1 MAVLVCK
8 NRKNEK
14 YNKLRGRVKLKKF
27 YEKSE
32 IGFAIAWI
40 IAYCFFLSLG
50 DNISAEIGIMKVATF
65 PIAILLSMVL
75 ILFLRKNGLLETYGL
90 CKSKVSAKKML
101 YYTPVLVMMMANLMF
116 GMGLYVSPIETICFV
131 LTMLCVG
138 FLEEVI
144 FRGLLFNAMRKDG
157 VKSAIVVASLTFGM
171 GHIINLFNGSGTEL
185 LPNVLQ
191 VVYATAAG
199 FMFVM
204 IYYKSQSLWICIA
217 AHGVFNALSVFVNE
231 AAITDTWR
239 VLSCI
244 FLIVVCGG
252 YGVYLAKLEKE

>member
-1 MAVLVCK
+1 M
-8 NRKNEK
+8 R
-14 YNKLRGRVKLKKF
+14 KF
-27 YEKSE
+27 YDKSE

-50 DNISAEIGIMKVATF
+50 DNLSAEMGTMKVATF

-75 ILFLRKNGLLETYGL
+75 FLFLRKNGMLETYGL
-90 CKSKVSAKKML
+90 CKSKVPAKKML
-101 YYTPVLVMMMANLMF
+101 YYIPVLVMMMANLMF
-116 GMGLYVSPIETICFV
+116 GMALYVSPIESICYV

-138 FLEEVI
+138 FLEELI

-157 VKSAIVVASLTFGM
+157 VKSAIVVSSLTFGM

-185 LPNVLQ
+185 LPNLLQ
-191 VVYATAAG
+191 VAYATAAG

-204 IYYKSQSLWICIA
+204 IYYKSNSLWICIA
-217 AHGVFNALSVFVNE
+217 AHGIFNALSVFVNE
-231 AAITDTWR
+231 AAVTDTWR
-239 VLSCI
+239 ILSCI

-252 YGVYLAKLEKE
+252 YGLYLVKMEEEK

>member
-1 MAVLVCK
+1 M
-8 NRKNEK
+8 R
-14 YNKLRGRVKLKKF
+14 KF

-50 DNISAEIGIMKVATF
+50 DNISVEIGIMKVATF
-65 PIAILLSMVL
+65 PIALLLSLML
-75 ILFLRKNGLLETYGL
+75 LLFLRKNDLLETYGL
-90 CKSKVSAKKML
+90 CKSKVPAKKML
-101 YYTPVLVMMMANLMF
+101 YYIPVLVMMMANLMF
-116 GMGLYVSPIETICFV
+116 GMGLCVSILEAICFV

-138 FLEEVI
+138 FLEELI

-157 VKSAIVVASLTFGM
+157 VKSAIVVSSLTFGM

-185 LPNVLQ
+185 LPNLLQ

-239 VLSCI
+239 IFSCI

-252 YGVYLAKLEKE
+252 YGLYLVKMEE

>member
-1 MAVLVCK
+1 M
-8 NRKNEK
+8 RK
-14 YNKLRGRVKLKKF
+14 L

-50 DNISAEIGIMKVATF
+50 DNISVEIGIMKVATL
-65 PIAILLSMVL
+65 PIAMFLSVA
-75 ILFLRKNGLLETYGL
+75 LFLFFRKNGLLETYGL
-90 CKSKVSAKKML
+90 CKSKVPAKKML
-101 YYTPVLVMMMANLMF
+101 YYIPVLVMMMANLMF
-116 GMGLYVSPIETICFV
+116 GMGLYVNLLEVICFV

-138 FLEEVI
+138 FLEELI

-157 VKSAIVVASLTFGM
+157 VRSAIVVSSLTFGM
-171 GHIINLFNGSGTEL
+171 GHIINLFNGSGAEL
-185 LPNVLQ
+185 LPNLLQ

-239 VLSCI
+239 VFSCI

-252 YGVYLAKLEKE
+252 YGLYLVKMEE

>member
-1 MAVLVCK
+1 M
-8 NRKNEK
+8 R
-14 YNKLRGRVKLKKF
+14 KF

-65 PIAILLSMVL
+65 PIALLLSMM
-75 ILFLRKNGLLETYGL
+75 LFLFFRKNGLLETYGL
-90 CKSKVSAKKML
+90 CKSKVPAKKML
-101 YYTPVLVMMMANLMF
+101 FYIPVIVMMTANLMF
-116 GMGLYVSPIETICFV
+116 GLGLYVSLLEAVCYV

-157 VKSAIVVASLTFGM
+157 VKPAIVVSSLTFGM

-185 LPNVLQ
+185 LPNLLQ

-204 IYYKSQSLWICIA
+204 IYYKSQSLWVCIV

-231 AAITDTWR
+231 AAVTDAWR
-239 VLSCI
+239 VFSCI

-252 YGVYLAKLEKE
+252 YGLYLTKMEKRR